1 MDPPAETVRICQNC
15 GAELLGDHCYRCGQP
30 IRGLVR
36 HFSSIV
42 GDFLDTVLNI
52 DGRFFATVPPLFLR
66 PGFLSTE
73 YFAGR
78 RVRYVSPVRLF
89 FFLCVVT
96 FFVAQFRIDLDGQD
110 PVVTMQPDTGVSV
123 TAGDSGSI
131 ASAATEEDVERLR
144 AAAIAR
150 LDERIAELRDGPGAM
165 AAQFGL
171 EAGKSAI
178 EQEAAERLA
187 VLRGEAAPPGS
198 DTEVADS
205 ASGEEKLG
213 GPGVIMFNDRPWDL
227 SENPVQVSWLSE
239 GGNAWLNR
247 QIARGQQNIQRVKKD
262 PNLLKDAF
270 LSSVPATLFLMLP
283 IFALMLKVLY
293 LFKRRLY
300 MEHLIVALH
309 SHAFLCGAML
319 VILILQ
325 TLGELAAG
333 LPWLATGLRWSE
345 TAVLLWMPLYLL
357 LAQKRVY
364 GQGWIMTLIKYGV
377 IGTLYFIMVSFGALA
392 ALMAS
397 FVWL

>member
-1 MDPPAETVRICQNC
+1 MNQPAETVRICQNC

-30 IRGLVR
+30 IKGLVR

-42 GDFLDTVLNI
+42 GDFFDSVFDF
-52 DGRFFATVPPLFLR
+52 DGRFFTTMPPLFLR

-96 FFVAQFRIDLDGQD
+96 FFVAQFRFDLGDQNS
-110 PVVTMQPDTGVSV
+110 VIKVQPGTGVSLSV
-123 TAGDSGSI
+123 GDSGSI
-131 ASAATEEDVERLR
+131 ASASSEEEVQQLR

-150 LDERIAELRDGPGAM
+150 LDERIAQLRDGPGAM

-171 EAGKSAI
+171 EAGKAAI
-178 EQEAAERLA
+178 EQEAAARLA
-187 VLRGEAAPPGS
+187 ALRGE
-198 DTEVADS
+198 VQS
-205 ASGEEKLG
+205 AQTKAQGREETKAQNG
-213 GPGVIMFNDRPWDL
+213 RPEAITFNDRPWDPV
-227 SENPVQVSWLSE
+227 ENPVRLSWLTE

-247 QIARGQQNIQRVKKD
+247 QIARGQQNIQRVKQD

-270 LSSVPATLFLMLP
+270 LSSVPATLFVLLP

-319 VILILQ
+319 VIFTLQ
-325 TLGELAAG
+325 FLADLASA
-333 LPWLATGLRWSE
+333 LPWLATGLRWGE
-345 TAVLLWMPLYLL
+345 AGVALWMPIYLFI
-357 LAQKRVY
+357 AQKRIY
-364 GQGWIMTLIKYGV
+364 AQGWIMTTLKFGI
-377 IGTLYFIMVSFGALA
+377 IGTLYLMMISFGATF

-397 FVWL
+397 FVWM